1 MNWLITE
8 LCFFASVSAAFS
20 PSSWRPAA
28 SLCCGNKDPLLVD
41 SPPRRHP
48 RTGCFRRNASWSSD
62 FEGGDDDDSFEFAKI
77 YAQRVTPTDLSGVQ
91 TRQFSLGPD
100 LVLSTYLGNMGFEEV
115 TDWEYYLQDEEDPLN
130 RQVVQPGLFDS
141 SKPKRTRKAS
151 GSVVRLFRGEFVG
164 QLGGMLGSM
173 GLDRRLLVKEYFGD
187 LALQLASSEL
197 AAVGRLQTGL
207 LQRKADESAKKGDW
221 IATAASRSVNG
232 RVDNSHVASL
242 LQWLQSDPFVGILG
256 EVNLAELDDEDMD
269 ANDFYRALGVPPPKS
284 GAVWVVYEYAGLSSV
299 QSFASLPPQARR
311 NSLPPQRGFLG
322 AIVKPPPLPAFEQRA
337 KYVVQGIM
345 KQSIQALAT
354 LHEGGMVHRSIGRG
368 SFILSSTTMDRRQ
381 ASSPMATMVSQ
392 LVVKLTDF
400 GFAGLYKESTDSEE
414 FCARA
419 RAFGLYFRKGDA
431 TVASTNFAMA
441 EDMHA
446 LGFVFLGLLLTSL
459 AELPTPDAPMPAT
472 DEDSLQRL
480 LGDIFDKDFAQFREY
495 VEEEDAWGPLVE
507 LLDRNNGAGWTV
519 LETLMLAREKA
530 AKTKDGSQLFTIR
543 GLLSNPFFAT

>member
-1 MNWLITE
+1 MNKLITE

-20 PSSWRPAA
+20 PSSWSPAA
-28 SLCCGNKDPLLVD
+28 GCIQVGCLNKDPLLVD
-41 SPPRRHP
+41 SSPRRHP
-48 RTGCFRRNASWSSD
+48 RTGCVRRNAAWSSD
-62 FEGGDDDDSFEFAKI
+62 FEGGDDDDSFEFAKL

-207 LQRKADESAKKGDW
+207 LQRKGDESAKNADW

-242 LQWLQSDPFVGILG
+242 LQWLQSEPFVGILG

-284 GAVWVVYEYAGLSSV
+284 GAVWVVYEFNRSLRSRPRPVATACHPSA
-299 QSFASLPPQARR
+299 ASW
-311 NSLPPQRGFLG
+311 
-322 AIVKPPPLPAFEQRA
+322 
-337 KYVVQGIM
+337 
-345 KQSIQALAT
+345 
-354 LHEGGMVHRSIGRG
+354 
-368 SFILSSTTMDRRQ
+368 
-381 ASSPMATMVSQ
+381 
-392 LVVKLTDF
+392 
-400 GFAGLYKESTDSEE
+400 
-414 FCARA
+414 
-419 RAFGLYFRKGDA
+419 
-431 TVASTNFAMA
+431 
-441 EDMHA
+441 
-446 LGFVFLGLLLTSL
+446 
-459 AELPTPDAPMPAT
+459 AP
-472 DEDSLQRL
+472 S
-480 LGDIFDKDFAQFREY
+480 
-495 VEEEDAWGPLVE
+495 
-507 LLDRNNGAGWTV
+507 
-519 LETLMLAREKA
+519 
-530 AKTKDGSQLFTIR
+530 
-543 GLLSNPFFAT
+543 

>member
-1 MNWLITE
+1 M
-8 LCFFASVSAAFS
+8 
-20 PSSWRPAA
+20 
-28 SLCCGNKDPLLVD
+28 
-41 SPPRRHP
+41 
-48 RTGCFRRNASWSSD
+48 
-62 FEGGDDDDSFEFAKI
+62 EFAKL
-77 YAQRVTPTDLSGVQ
+77 YAQRVTPADLSGVQ

-100 LVLSTYLGNMGFEEV
+100 LVLSTFLGNMGFEEV

-207 LQRKADESAKKGDW
+207 VQRKGDDSAKNGDW
-221 IATAASRSVNG
+221 IATAASRAVNG
-232 RVDNSHVASL
+232 RSDNSHVASL
-242 LQWLQSDPFVGILG
+242 LQWLQSEPFVGILG

-269 ANDFYRALGVPPPKS
+269 ANDFYRALGVPPPKA

-299 QSFASLPPQARR
+299 QTYASLPPQARR

-345 KQSIQALAT
+345 KRSIQALAT

-368 SFILSSTTMDRRQ
+368 SLILSSTTMDRRQ

-441 EDMHA
+441 EDFHA

-495 VEEEDAWGPLVE
+495 VEEEDVWGPLVG

-543 GLLSNPFFAT
+543 GLLSNPFFASN